1 MLTESLILPQRGSQQ
16 LLKDLAA
23 WTVRLEFRPSKVPK
37 KHRPVLD
44 FSIGVKAGLAGVDV
58 PSSKVRWATNLE
70 EQLLQR
76 LGICQGY

>member
-23 WTVRLEFRPSKVPK
+23 WTVRLEIRPSEVPQ
-37 KHRPVLD
+37 KHPLVLD
-44 FSIGVKAGLAGVDV
+44 VSIGVKAGFAGVDL
-58 PSSKVRWATNLE
+58 PGSMLRLAISPE

-76 LGICQGY
+76 FGTCQGC